1 MVGHKIRKTTK
12 EGMPRVGEGVS
23 KMEGKAK
30 KILQKGYIVLVLL
43 FLYAPIL
50 VLAVLSFNK
59 SKSRAKW
66 GGFTFHWYQE
76 MLKNEKILSAL
87 STTLMIAFLS
97 ALLATVLG
105 TLAAVSI
112 NRMKKLPKAIMM
124 SVTNIPMLNS
134 EIVTGISLMILYYTI
149 SFSLGFTSVLLAL
162 TAAHMPYVIL
172 NVLPKLRQTSRSTYE
187 AALDLGASPLA
198 AFFEIVL
205 PDIFPGVLS
214 GFMLAFTL
222 ALDDFVITHF
232 TKNARVNTLSTVIY
246 AETRRGIEPE
256 IYALST
262 VMFTVVLILLIAINR
277 TKARMAK
284 KMEEKRD

>member
-1 MVGHKIRKTTK
+1 MVKRLI
-12 EGMPRVGEGVS
+12 
-23 KMEGKAK
+23 
-30 KILQKGYIVLVLL
+30 QKGYIGLVIV

-50 VLAVLSFNK
+50 VLAVLSFNA

-66 GGFTFHWYQE
+66 GGFTLKWYQE
-76 MLKNEKILSAL
+76 MLKNEKILNAL
-87 STTLMIAFLS
+87 WTTLLLAFAS

-105 TLAAVSI
+105 TLAAVAM
-112 NRMKKLPKAIMM
+112 NRMKKLPRAVMM
-124 SVTNIPMLNS
+124 SITNIPLLNS
-134 EIVTGISLMILYYTI
+134 EIVTGVSLMLLYFAV
-149 SFSLGFTSVLLAL
+149 SFSLGLTSVLLAL

-172 NVLPKLRQTSRSTYE
+172 SVLPKLRQTSRSTYE
-187 AALDLGASPLA
+187 AALDLGAAPVA
-198 AFFEIVL
+198 AFFRIVL

-262 VMFTVVLILLIAINR
+262 VMFMTVLILLIVVNR
-277 TKARMAK
+277 SKAKAAK
-284 KMEEKRD
+284 KAAERQR

>member
-1 MVGHKIRKTTK
+1 MVKRLI
-12 EGMPRVGEGVS
+12 
-23 KMEGKAK
+23 
-30 KILQKGYIVLVLL
+30 QKGYIGLVIV

-50 VLAVLSFNK
+50 VLMVLSFNG
-59 SKSRAKW
+59 SKYRSKW
-66 GGFTFHWYQE
+66 GGFTFKWYRE
-76 MLKNEKILSAL
+76 LLENEKILNAL
-87 STTLMIAFLS
+87 WTTLLLALFS

-105 TLAAVSI
+105 TLAAVAM

-124 SVTNIPMLNS
+124 SITNIPILNS
-134 EIVTGISLMILYYTI
+134 EIVIGISMMLLYFAI

-187 AALDLGASPLA
+187 AALDLGASPIS
-198 AFFEIVL
+198 AFFKIVL

-232 TKNARVNTLSTVIY
+232 TKDAKVSTLSTVIY

-262 VMFTVVLILLIAINR
+262 IMFTAVLVLLIVVNR
-277 TKARMAK
+277 MKAGAAK
-284 KMEEKRD
+284 KLAEQQK